1 MKFFDKLFS
10 KETAFEPEKKQTPS
24 AEKKSTSPHELVV
37 SMLKLAEI
45 TVLKG
50 DYEAAFKLYQTIV
63 EMEQNADA
71 QYNLGNLYAMGKGT
85 DRDFLQA
92 AYWFYQAELNGEA
105 EAKRLCKKSTVDY
118 LQQDLENAT
127 PSELYQKMQRYATL
141 LYPRKVSIGVILENL
156 YGLGLSHVKNG
167 EYAQAA
173 KFVRAAAE
181 FCNYGAAQN
190 LLGMMYLEGKGVEK
204 DELSA
209 LYWFDR
215 AADSG
220 TKENDI
226 KIAKE
231 KRDKVLDALIHSYS
245 PEEFYDIMDQ
255 LIKACVHGSA
265 NIPQDNEKAKYWK
278 DVCEKQLQKRAV

>member
-10 KETAFEPEKKQTPS
+10 KETVSEPEKKQTPS

-50 DYEAAFKLYQTIV
+50 DYEVAFKLYQTIV

-156 YGLGLSHVKNG
+156 YGLGLSHVKN
-167 EYAQAA
+167 
-173 KFVRAAAE
+173 
-181 FCNYGAAQN
+181 
-190 LLGMMYLEGKGVEK
+190 
-204 DELSA
+204 ELSA

-215 AADSG
+215 AADSS
-220 TKENDI
+220 TKENDL
-226 KIAKE
+226 KIANE
-231 KRDKVLDALIHSYS
+231 KRDKVLDALIHSYP

>member
-1 MKFFDKLFS
+1 
-10 KETAFEPEKKQTPS
+10 
-24 AEKKSTSPHELVV
+24 
-37 SMLKLAEI
+37 MLKLAEI
-45 TVLKG
+45 TILKG

-156 YGLGLSHVKNG
+156 YSLGLSHVKNG

-181 FCNYGAAQN
+181 SCNYGAAQN

-215 AADSG
+215 AADSS

-231 KRDKVLDALIHSYS
+231 KRDKVLDALIHSYP

>member
-10 KETAFEPEKKQTPS
+10 KETVSEPEKKQTPS

-105 EAKRLCKKSTVDY
+105 EAKRLCKRAQWTIYSRIW
-118 LQQDLENAT
+118 
-127 PSELYQKMQRYATL
+127 KMPHRLNFTKRCSAV
-141 LYPRKVSIGVILENL
+141 PHCFIR
-156 YGLGLSHVKNG
+156 
-167 EYAQAA
+167 A
-173 KFVRAAAE
+173 K
-181 FCNYGAAQN
+181 
-190 LLGMMYLEGKGVEK
+190 
-204 DELSA
+204 
-209 LYWFDR
+209 
-215 AADSG
+215 
-220 TKENDI
+220 
-226 KIAKE
+226 
-231 KRDKVLDALIHSYS
+231 
-245 PEEFYDIMDQ
+245 
-255 LIKACVHGSA
+255 
-265 NIPQDNEKAKYWK
+265 
-278 DVCEKQLQKRAV
+278 